1 MEITR
6 RQFSVGAVA
15 AGTLGLL
22 NSPSFASTQK
32 GRQNMQEQSKSKG
45 FWPSGARLAIS
56 ISLMFES
63 GGQPLSG
70 AGGPIFEPIKSGLPH
85 LPPNTFFSYGHYQ
98 GVPPALNL
106 FYKHKINAPCF
117 LVRK

>member
-6 RQFSVGAVA
+6 RQFLVGAVA

-63 GGQPLSG
+63 GGQPIFG
-70 AGGPIFEPIKSGLPH
+70 AGGPIFHPLQSGLPD
-85 LPPNTFFSYGHYQ
+85 LPPHPFFPSSHYQ
-98 GVPPALNL
+98 G
-106 FYKHKINAPCF
+106 
-117 LVRK
+117 

>member
-45 FWPSGARLAIS
+45 FSPSGARLAIS

-63 GGQPLSG
+63 GGQPIFC
-70 AGGPIFEPIKSGLPH
+70 AGGAVFRPIQRGLPP
-85 LPPNTFFSYGHYQ
+85 LPTNHAFSYGDYE
-98 GVPPALNL
+98 GIPTAFNL
-106 FYKHKINAPCF
+106 FHNYNT
-117 LVRK
+117 

>member
-63 GGQPLSG
+63 GGPPTSCARGPISQPL
-70 AGGPIFEPIKSGLPH
+70 KDGLPP
-85 LPPNTFFSYGHYQ
+85 LPPNTFFPYAPYHGI
-98 GVPPALNL
+98 PPAPTP
-106 FYKHKINAPCF
+106 FI
-117 LVRK
+117 